1 SAVDTIGPFGMA
13 LDASIKAGRL
23 GGNALINIFSLFLY
37 QVIGLPK
44 LAFKT
49 ASVSFFAV
57 AVFKSKIHNSFP
69 LSVVFVKAILFS
81 SGDQESLLI
90 FAFAGRPFTSLYTLS
105 ATFFSFI
112 IFMKVVLLEI
122 SVMGGIRK
130 PANRISS

>member
-1 SAVDTIGPFGMA
+1 MA

-23 GGNALINIFSLFLY
+23 GGNALINIFSLLLY

-69 LSVVFVKAILFS
+69 FSVVCVKAILLS
-81 SGDQESLLI
+81 SGDHDRLLI
-90 FAFAGRPFTSLYTLS
+90 FAFAGSPFTSLSSLS
-105 ATFFSFI
+105 ETFLTFI
-112 IFMKVVLLEI
+112 LLIKVVVLDIFVIGL
-122 SVMGGIRK
+122 IRN
-130 PANRISS
+130 PPNRISS